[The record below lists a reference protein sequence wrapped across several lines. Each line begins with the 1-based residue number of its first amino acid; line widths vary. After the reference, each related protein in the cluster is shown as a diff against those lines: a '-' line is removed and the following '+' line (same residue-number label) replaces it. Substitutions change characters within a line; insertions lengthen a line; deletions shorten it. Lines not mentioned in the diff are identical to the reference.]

1 MTTDIIII
9 NRNLRILDNAALYY
23 GSLRSN
29 YIVVYL
35 YDCPLFFAFLAFAQ
49 ADPGHAQTGHRK
61 AAGRMVLGKERLK
74 MQSKI

>member
-9 NRNLRILDNAALYY
+9 NRNLRKLDNAALYY

-35 YDCPLFFAFLAFAQ
+35 YD
-49 ADPGHAQTGHRK
+49 
-61 AAGRMVLGKERLK
+61 
-74 MQSKI
+74 KIIES